1 MDIILEVEETCTKVV
16 VVVEDL
22 TTVDLV
28 AAEVA
33 VAHVVTTTMKWMDL
47 IVCLEEVA
55 STTVMIVS
63 QLEEVASTTTMTAS
77 QLEEAAS
84 TATMTVSHQE
94 EADSTTTMTMSNQGE
109 ADSITTMT
117 VSNQEEVALT
127 TMMTVT
133 NKHALKETIKTTKS
147 QLDQSTMSQAKPFPV
162 EEVEVWFV
170 APWTVDP
177 VEKIWTIREAE
188 IRISRAVACAVAEV

>member
-1 MDIILEVEETCTKVV
+1 
-16 VVVEDL
+16 
-22 TTVDLV
+22 
-28 AAEVA
+28 
-33 VAHVVTTTMKWMDL
+33 
-47 IVCLEEVA
+47 
-55 STTVMIVS
+55 
-63 QLEEVASTTTMTAS
+63 MTAS
-77 QLEEAAS
+77 QLEEVAS

-109 ADSITTMT
+109 ADSITTMTVSYQEEAEEADSAITMT